1 MIKDEKCWGKYNLI
15 LKKVTNIINKEF
27 DSEPLLIKKHL
38 RAEKEINTK
47 EGFKGIYI
55 PVKLIDSV
63 YRKDKNYYSQVFS
76 EIYNFIVIEKKMS
89 NFKDRYL
96 CWWLL
101 QWIFWWR
108 IIDKSDNSNEESS
121 DEKIQLKKIKYI
133 NLFLGKIRKI
143 W

>member
-1 MIKDEKCWGKYNLI
+1 M
-15 LKKVTNIINKEF
+15 KKVTNIIKKEF

-76 EIYNFIVIEKKMS
+76 EIYNFIVIEKRCLILKTDIYVDD
-89 NFKDRYL
+89 FY
-96 CWWLL
+96 
-101 QWIFWWR
+101 
-108 IIDKSDNSNEESS
+108 NEYS
-121 DEKIQLKKIKYI
+121 DEE
-133 NLFLGKIRKI
+133 
-143 W
+143 